1 MPTVLILLGWR
12 LFFYAN
18 EGNEPIHIHCKNED
32 KECKFWIDV
41 ENFDIQEAFALNL
54 SPRDK
59 RQIRKII
66 FEHFESCKA
75 DKAGDL

>member
-12 LFFYAN
+12 LFFHAN
-18 EGNEPIHIHCKNED
+18 EGNEPIHIHCKSGD

-54 SPRDK
+54 SPCDK
-59 RQIRKII
+59 RQIRKIT
-66 FEHFESCKA
+66 ERTPNSKL
-75 DKAGDL
+75 GR